1 MHVVAV
7 GDPAAA
13 PVLFSGGLG
22 AAWFD
27 WDPVVPLLQDA
38 YRVIRF
44 DRPGLGVSPP
54 AAQPPTLRG
63 AVRDLAWLAGWAGAP
78 VTLVAHSM
86 AAFHA
91 EALARIHPGSV
102 RGMVLVDPSW
112 EPEGGVRLHL
122 TSVLAPAYRAA
133 GALLDLT
140 GLARVV
146 GPLVRGYAVGRGSLL
161 GEMAPAQL
169 VKAVY
174 GSGRVLGE
182 IGAEN
187 QAYREMAFDLWQL
200 RRRRPF
206 PEIPLVVLSAGG
218 GVAGD
223 DARRGWAQCHAE
235 LAAMTPYG
243 RCVELADSRHMVPFD
258 RPDAV
263 ADAVISVFAQEEPGF
278 SEGAP

>member
-1 MHVVAV
+1 MMHVVAV
-7 GDPAAA
+7 GDPAAP
-13 PVLFSGGLG
+13 PVVFSGGLG

-27 WDPVVPLLQDA
+27 WDPVVPLLQDTH
-38 YRVIRF
+38 RVIRF
-44 DRPGLGVSPP
+44 DRPGTGASPP
-54 AAQPPTLRG
+54 AAEPPSLRA
-63 AVRDLAWLAGWAGAP
+63 AVGDLARLARCAGAP

-91 EALARIHPGSV
+91 EALARIHPELV

-112 EPEGGVRLHL
+112 EPEAGVRLYLAGVL
-122 TSVLAPAYRAA
+122 TPAYRAA

-146 GPLVRGYAVGRGSLL
+146 GPLARRYAIGRGSLR
-161 GEMAPAQL
+161 GEMVSAPL

-206 PEIPLVVLSAGG
+206 PDIPLVVLTA
-218 GVAGD
+218 AGD
-223 DARRGWAQCHAE
+223 RADEGARRAWASCHAE

-258 RPDAV
+258 RPDAI
-263 ADAVISVFAQEEPGF
+263 ADAVFSLAAQGEP
-278 SEGAP
+278 